1 MDQLFDLYLYNM
13 SDTNKMLKVPD
24 LSREDADTIAK
35 FWFEE
40 NEQTDYI
47 LVIKGS
53 VPWIEK
59 PEITLADSA
68 WINDILKGNL

>member
-40 NEQTDYI
+40 NEQTDSI

-53 VPWIEK
+53 IPWIEK

-68 WINDILKGNL
+68 WVNNILKGNL